1 MLTLWKRLYER
12 QTESTWF
19 LRGEEFSDRWGA
31 SYAFHEIPLYSALCE
46 KKKLRYWLLYEGD
59 HLLAQKG
66 NIQTFREF
74 TVSTLS
80 YDVRNLFSP

>member
-1 MLTLWKRLYER
+1 MLFMKFRCI
-12 QTESTWF
+12 QP
-19 LRGEEFSDRWGA
+19 
-31 SYAFHEIPLYSALCE
+31 YAKE
-46 KKKLRYWLLYEGD
+46 KLRYWLLYEGD

-74 TVSTLS
+74 PVSTLT

>member
-1 MLTLWKRLYER
+1 MLFMKFRCI
-12 QTESTWF
+12 QP
-19 LRGEEFSDRWGA
+19 
-31 SYAFHEIPLYSALCE
+31 YAKE
-46 KKKLRYWLLYEGD
+46 KLRYWLLYEGD

-80 YDVRNLFSP
+80 YEGNYSSRELPSV